1 MAISLNAL
9 QYVTEVAKTKSI
21 SKASEH
27 FYLSQPHLSNT
38 IRVVEKELGTIL
50 FKRSA
55 RGMEL
60 TEAGKIFVARAQKII
75 AEMEDLEDSF
85 RELPAQRVRVNISI
99 TRSYQVTRI
108 FSEFINQ
115 NYKKDVFE
123 LHIRETN
130 PFQVL
135 EDVRCGVANFGVLH
149 FYETQQEYFSHYF
162 KAYNLECISQYKRP
176 FLLAMSVDN
185 PLSRRDEINLTDLQ
199 KQVIVLYGDYE
210 SQNVPCRLSDSP
222 EFVSEKHIYVYDR
235 STAMELLGSCPGTYT
250 VITGL
255 HPATVARYNLVLRKC
270 SDLNLYNIGCLIY
283 RKGEK
288 QSTMVRELRD
298 RILEIDWSERVI

>member
-1 MAISLNAL
+1 MAISLSAL
-9 QYVTEVAKTKSI
+9 RYITEVAKTKSI

-38 IRVVEKELGTIL
+38 IRMVENELGTIL

-55 RGMEL
+55 KGMEL

-75 AEMEDLEDSF
+75 VEMEDLEGSF
-85 RELPAQRVRVNISI
+85 RERPEQRVRVNISI
-99 TRSYQVTRI
+99 TRSYQIMRI
-108 FSEFINQ
+108 FSEFVNQ
-115 NYKKDVFE
+115 NYKKDIFE
-123 LHIRETN
+123 LRIRETN

-135 EDVRCGVANFGVLH
+135 EDVRSGMSDFGVLH

-185 PLSRRDEINLTDLQ
+185 PLSRRDEITLADLQ

-210 SQNVPCRLSDSP
+210 SQTVPYRLDDSP
-222 EFVSEKHIYVYDR
+222 EFISEKHIYVYDR
-235 STAMELLGSCPGTYT
+235 STAMELLGACSGTYT
-250 VITGL
+250 VIAGL

-270 SDLNLYNIGCLIY
+270 TDLSLYNIGCLIW

-288 QSTMVRELRD
+288 LSSAVRELRD
-298 RILEIDWSERVI
+298 RIGDIDWSERVM